1 LNKYHSLYIFYLIS
15 EQEIKFKI
23 NNYVFTFLLG
33 GTLAFN
39 ELQIDRS
46 EQKLLEELLYSPPL
60 ESSVPY
66 MLGLAEFLT
75 KSMPIISSSM
85 ELLFD
90 RFSKTPIVTE
100 SVDVV
105 PIRHRNSHIPYTG
118 SETVDNGLDSWE
130 SLVATTLSLLMLLL
144 YFTLFEYLGSLGRG
158 DSRLVHSAKFI
169 KLNCLVLYSYKFIL
183 FYLIFNI

>member
-1 LNKYHSLYIFYLIS
+1 
-15 EQEIKFKI
+15 
-23 NNYVFTFLLG
+23 
-33 GTLAFN
+33 
-39 ELQIDRS
+39 
-46 EQKLLEELLYSPPL
+46 
-60 ESSVPY
+60 

-105 PIRHRNSHIPYTG
+105 PIRHRNSHITYTR
-118 SETVDNGLDSWE
+118 SETVDNSLDSWE

-144 YFTLFEYLGSLGRG
+144 YFTLFEYLGFLGRA

>member
-1 LNKYHSLYIFYLIS
+1 
-15 EQEIKFKI
+15 
-23 NNYVFTFLLG
+23 
-33 GTLAFN
+33 
-39 ELQIDRS
+39 
-46 EQKLLEELLYSPPL
+46 
-60 ESSVPY
+60 
-66 MLGLAEFLT
+66 
-75 KSMPIISSSM
+75 M

-105 PIRHRNSHIPYTG
+105 PIRHRNSHILYTG

-144 YFTLFEYLGSLGRG
+144 YFILFEYLGSLGRG
-158 DSRLVHSAKFI
+158 DSRLVPSAKFI
-169 KLNCLVLYSYKFIL
+169 KLNCIVLYFYKFIL

>member
-66 MLGLAEFLT
+66 MLDLAEFRT
-75 KSMPIISSSM
+75 KSIPIISSSM

-105 PIRHRNSHIPYTG
+105 PKKP
-118 SETVDNGLDSWE
+118 
-130 SLVATTLSLLMLLL
+130 
-144 YFTLFEYLGSLGRG
+144 
-158 DSRLVHSAKFI
+158 
-169 KLNCLVLYSYKFIL
+169 
-183 FYLIFNI
+183 

>member
-1 LNKYHSLYIFYLIS
+1 MPLLRHWRPDQSFQHWILECSKFAQLRSKYLNFINDLYNLFLNKYNSLYIFYLIS

-60 ESSVPY
+60 ESSALY
-66 MLGLAEFLT
+66 ILGLAEFLT

-85 ELLFD
+85 VLLF
-90 RFSKTPIVTE
+90 
-100 SVDVV
+100 
-105 PIRHRNSHIPYTG
+105 
-118 SETVDNGLDSWE
+118 
-130 SLVATTLSLLMLLL
+130 
-144 YFTLFEYLGSLGRG
+144 
-158 DSRLVHSAKFI
+158 
-169 KLNCLVLYSYKFIL
+169 
-183 FYLIFNI
+183 

>member
-1 LNKYHSLYIFYLIS
+1 
-15 EQEIKFKI
+15 
-23 NNYVFTFLLG
+23 
-33 GTLAFN
+33 
-39 ELQIDRS
+39 
-46 EQKLLEELLYSPPL
+46 
-60 ESSVPY
+60 

-75 KSMPIISSSM
+75 KLMPIISSSM

-105 PIRHRNSHIPYTG
+105 LIRHRNSHTM
-118 SETVDNGLDSWE
+118 DNGLDSWE

-144 YFTLFEYLGSLGRG
+144 YFKLYIFKYLGSLGRG

-169 KLNCLVLYSYKFIL
+169 KLNCQVLYSYKFIL